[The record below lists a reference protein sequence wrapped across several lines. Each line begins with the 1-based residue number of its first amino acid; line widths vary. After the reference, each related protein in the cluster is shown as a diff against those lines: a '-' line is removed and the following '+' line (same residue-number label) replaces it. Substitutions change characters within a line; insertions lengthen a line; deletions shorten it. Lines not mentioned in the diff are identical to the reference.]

1 MVFFT
6 WWDSQNKV
14 SVALRAL
21 VVGINPGLFLWK
33 LEQRALGTKA
43 LPPPDLIYVASIT
56 GLCPTG
62 HKLKKG
68 DLQWDSHRP
77 SQNRSSAGPSAYP
90 QDQSSRLQMDSLPS
104 KLQIFQ
110 AEKVRQLRSSS
121 SSNSGPQDS
130 DPREILSWMPN
141 FSKYPTTLN
150 SVSTADL
157 EPHTLCLD
165 DSQVVSTEHP
175 SCSPISTSWHVLMDL
190 HIVIVL

>member
-1 MVFFT
+1 MGFS
-6 WWDSQNKV
+6 DKV

-21 VVGINPGLFLWK
+21 VVGITPGLFLWK

-62 HKLKKG
+62 HKLKKW
-68 DLQWDSHRP
+68 DLQWDSYRP
-77 SQNRSSAGPSAYP
+77 GQNRSSAGPSAYP
-90 QDQSSRLQMDSLPS
+90 QDQSSTKRLQMDSLPS

-130 DPREILSWMPN
+130 DPREILSRMPN
-141 FSKYPTTLN
+141 FSKYPMTPS
-150 SVSTADL
+150 SVSTPDL
-157 EPHTLCLD
+157 EPHTLCLE
-165 DSQVVSTEHP
+165 DSQVLSTEHP